1 FCTGA
6 NLQGPQIAT
15 IDLDTLDL
23 LQLTSVE
30 ERENFLAAVYRELHP
45 QDTTTQILDTLLGR
59 KSLCYFRNTE
69 FHALSISKVVQSMA
83 SFAAK
88 NAIPTPE
95 AQHDLRRKDKINELN
110 RHIDSLKDVI
120 HQVQDLQQSLILFNL
135 EHMDSDFSTEL
146 TCLTD
151 IEHDLNQNESKLQEK
166 ERLVQSWQH
175 RCSKQESPAEEHLLD
190 KMKLDC
196 QIFIE
201 EISLLYLKR
210 QKAYLRSMH
219 QMYKAKE
226 SYTKQSL
233 ALTQLITPQSPGLLL
248 VALETSGPGGYGFTV
263 QWKEGH
269 GLLVVEAVNSQ
280 LCINDRLL
288 EVNGVSVVDCGEEEL
303 KPLLSCQSSR
313 IVVLRK
319 SNPFISQ
326 PSYLDSGTQHPAFLN
341 LKRPA

>member
-1 FCTGA
+1 
-6 NLQGPQIAT
+6 
-15 IDLDTLDL
+15 
-23 LQLTSVE
+23 
-30 ERENFLAAVYRELHP
+30 
-45 QDTTTQILDTLLGR
+45 
-59 KSLCYFRNTE
+59 
-69 FHALSISKVVQSMA
+69 
-83 SFAAK
+83 
-88 NAIPTPE
+88 
-95 AQHDLRRKDKINELN
+95 
-110 RHIDSLKDVI
+110 
-120 HQVQDLQQSLILFNL
+120 
-135 EHMDSDFSTEL
+135 MDSDFSTEL

-196 QIFIE
+196 QIFME

-248 VALETSGPGGYGFTV
+248 VALETSGPGGYEFTV

-319 SNPFISQ
+319 YNPFISQ